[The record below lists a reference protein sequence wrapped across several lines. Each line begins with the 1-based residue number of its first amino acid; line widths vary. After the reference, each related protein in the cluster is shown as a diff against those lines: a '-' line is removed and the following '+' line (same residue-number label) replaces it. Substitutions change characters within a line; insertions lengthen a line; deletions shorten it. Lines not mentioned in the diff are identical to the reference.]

1 MNKKIALILSLLLGV
16 AAAALMFS
24 YIQKTTEAKTKGWDM
39 QTVLVASADLP
50 PGTAL
55 SQDNTASRPYPSKYI
70 SGRVLTPDSAE
81 IIIGGILKVAAE
93 RGKPILWTDVQLPI
107 ETAVGLAS
115 SLAANTRA
123 VTIPI
128 TQISSFNGMLRP
140 GMYVDVLWTGDS
152 SSILPPPPKEPEAD
166 TDDETSSSSK
176 AAPSAADIQ
185 SMMMKTSKQVSQNAG
200 QPTKVTTVLLQ
211 NVLVIAVG
219 NQTDARAASDST
231 TASAFNTITLMLPSE
246 SARILVHSMAS
257 GSINLLL
264 RHVGESDIEQGP
276 IVVGPSEIST
286 FLKTSTQK

>member
-16 AAAALMFS
+16 AAAALMYS

-39 QTVLVASADLP
+39 QTVLVASDDLP
-50 PGTAL
+50 AGTVL

-115 SLAANTRA
+115 GLASNTRA
-123 VTIPI
+123 ITIPI
-128 TQISSFNGMLRP
+128 TQLSSFNGMLRP

-152 SSILPPPPKEPEAD
+152 TSILPPPPKEPEAD
-166 TDDETSSSSK
+166 TEDAAADSK
-176 AAPSAADIQ
+176 GTPSAADIQ
-185 SMMMKTSKQVSQNAG
+185 NMMMKTSRQVSQNAG

-219 NQTDARAASDST
+219 DQDKSAATSPGNT
-231 TASAFNTITLMLPSE
+231 TPVVYTTITLMLPPPA
-246 SARILVHSMAS
+246 ARILVHSMAS

-276 IVVGPSEIST
+276 IVVGPSEIAT

>member
-39 QTVLVASADLP
+39 QTVLVASSDLP
-50 PGTAL
+50 AGTVL

-70 SGRVLTPDSAE
+70 SGRVLTPDAAE
-81 IIIGGILKVAAE
+81 IVLGGVLKVAAE
-93 RGKPILWTDVQLPI
+93 RGKPIMWTDVQLSI
-107 ETAVGLAS
+107 ETAVGIAS

-152 SSILPPPPKEPEAD
+152 TFVQPPPPKEPEAD
-166 TDDETSSSSK
+166 AAADTADSK
-176 AAPSAADIQ
+176 APPSAADIQ
-185 SMMMKTSKQVSQNAG
+185 NMMMKTSKQVSQNAG

-219 NQTDARAASDST
+219 DQDKTTPPSDGSPAAVY
-231 TASAFNTITLMLPSE
+231 NTITLMLAPE

-264 RHVGESDIEQGP
+264 RHVGESDVEKGP
-276 IVVGPSEIST
+276 IFVGPSEISS

>member
-16 AAAALMFS
+16 AAVALMFS

-50 PGTAL
+50 AGTAL
-55 SQDNTASRPYPSKYI
+55 SQDNTAARAYPSKYI
-70 SGRVLTPDSAE
+70 SGRVLTPDAAE
-81 IIIGGILKVAAE
+81 IIMGGILKIAAE
-93 RGKPILWTDVQLPI
+93 RGKPIMWTDVQLPI

-115 SLAANTRA
+115 DLAANTRA
-123 VTIPI
+123 ITIPI

-152 SSILPPPPKEPEAD
+152 TSILPPPPKTPEAD
-166 TDDETSSSSK
+166 DADAGTDSK

-185 SMMMKTSKQVSQNAG
+185 NMMMKTTKQVSQNAG
-200 QPTKVTTVLLQ
+200 QPTKITTVLLQ

-219 NQTDARAASDST
+219 DQDEARPST
-231 TASAFNTITLMLPSE
+231 SSAQPSAYNTITLMLPTE

-264 RHVGESDIEQGP
+264 RHVGESDIEPGP
-276 IVVGPSEIST
+276 IFVGPAEISN